1 MKGFVF
7 LCLACLASVAAQAG
21 RPIARWDVIPY
32 QKVSGVFKVGVVA
45 FHDKDVKV
53 EFSVFGKPRF
63 TAVAPEL
70 NERTGVKEYVYSLPV
85 KTFKDGLITV
95 GAVVTAD
102 EDSYTLPDLPL
113 YANARGKLTNSKV
126 VWVDSASG
134 NEFAEGNE
142 DSPVKTIKQGV
153 AKAGDGGTVY
163 LKPGSYTLKMVGG
176 GLTRKYWTLVT
187 TAPGVA
193 RDSVK
198 VSGGRSGTEKLHL
211 KGLDLHCDVAD
222 GYGTVVMGEGG
233 KTMAWFE
240 DCRFTNL
247 KGRHAATTVPFGN
260 KLRAFV
266 TGGQTTEMCMG
277 PNSEILRGHSIKS
290 ISGTAFAGSDCLVV
304 NCTVEDVSPVS
315 SDDPPDFFNGFA
327 VPPNWAGDV
336 ILYGVKGHDV
346 KCRGLAGQQLCDSAF
361 VNVSFEGVVGGGAYS
376 RFSEGLENVIFDH
389 VSIKRQ
395 HWQWMSTKKGRGD
408 LKPHDVLMV
417 DCEFGTMDGYE
428 PLDGSAGITLRNC
441 TFEHSK

>member
-7 LCLACLASVAAQAG
+7 LLLAGLASGVAHAG

-45 FHDKDVKV
+45 FHEKDVKV

-63 TAVAPEL
+63 TAEAPEL
-70 NERTGVKEYVYSLPV
+70 NERTGVKEYVYNLPV

-95 GAVVTAD
+95 GAVVTAG

-126 VWVDSASG
+126 VWVDAVSG

-176 GLTRKYWTLVT
+176 GLARKYWTLVT

-193 RDSVK
+193 RESVK

-240 DCRFTNL
+240 DCSFTNL

-266 TGGQTTEMCMG
+266 TGGRTTEMCMG
-277 PNSEILRGHSIKS
+277 PNSEILRGHSVRS
-290 ISGTAFAGSDCLVV
+290 ISGTAFAGNDCLVV

-336 ILYGVKGHDV
+336 ILYGVKCRDV

-361 VNVSFEGVVGGGAYS
+361 VNVSFDGIAGGVANS

-389 VSIKRQ
+389 VSIKGQ
-395 HWQWMSTKKGRGD
+395 HWQWMSTKSGRGD
-408 LKPHDVLMV
+408 LKPNGVLMI

-441 TFEHSK
+441 TFERAK